1 MTARRA
7 TTTAERPIQPGQ
19 RRTIHAI
26 RKAAG
31 LDDASYRGLLAGVG
45 AASSSDLTEPEANAV
60 IARLRGLQ
68 ASSNDRAEGPF
79 AAKLQALWISG
90 WNLGVIRNR
99 SDAALHAWMD
109 DNFGTQ
115 GITHTRFLIDQHQA
129 QTVIEGL
136 KAWLER
142 AAGVDWPTGKA
153 SAGLPQLR
161 AVLVAQWRRA
171 VALNGISVLD
181 GFPVRDDGLR
191 EYAGELLHR
200 DRSRLASIA
209 DRDLVMADLIRVSNA
224 LGVVIRAAAS
234 AEGGDDE

>member
-7 TTTAERPIQPGQ
+7 PTAERPIQPGQ

-26 RKAAG
+26 RRMAG

-45 AASSSDLTEPEANAV
+45 VSSSSDLTEPQANAV

-68 ASSNDRAEGPF
+68 ASSNDRAEGAF
-79 AAKLQALWISG
+79 APKLQALWISG

-109 DNFGTQ
+109 DRFGDR
-115 GITHTRFLIDQHQA
+115 GITHTRFLIDQAQA
-129 QTVIEGL
+129 QMVIEAL
-136 KAWLER
+136 KSWLER
-142 AAGVDWPTGKA
+142 AARVDWPTGRA
-153 SAGLPQLR
+153 SAGLLQLR

-171 VALNGISVLD
+171 VALDAVEGYPA
-181 GFPVRDDGLR
+181 GDDGLR
-191 EYAGELLHR
+191 DYAGDLLHR

-209 DRDLVMADLIRVSNA
+209 DRDLTMADLIRVSNA
-224 LGVVIRAAAS
+224 LGIVIRAAGA
-234 AEGGDDE
+234 AGGDDE

>member
-1 MTARRA
+1 MTVQRSV
-7 TTTAERPIQPGQ
+7 TAARPIQAGQ

-31 LDDASYRGLLAGVG
+31 LDEAAYRGLLAGVG
-45 AASSSDLTEPEANAV
+45 VASSSDLTEPQANAV
-60 IARLRGLQ
+60 ISRLRGLQ
-68 ASSNDRAEGPF
+68 TSSNDRAEGPF

-109 DNFGTQ
+109 DRFGDR
-115 GITHTRFLIDQHQA
+115 GITHTRFLIDQAQA
-129 QTVIEGL
+129 QMVIEGL
-136 KAWLER
+136 KGWLER

-153 SAGLPQLR
+153 AAGLPQLR

-171 VALNGISVLD
+171 VAVDAVEAYPAG
-181 GFPVRDDGLR
+181 DDGLR

-209 DRDLVMADLIRVSNA
+209 DRDLTMDDLIRISNA
-224 LGVVIRAAAS
+224 LGVLIRARSAA
-234 AEGGDDE
+234 GGDDE

>member
-1 MTARRA
+1 M
-7 TTTAERPIQPGQ
+7 
-19 RRTIHAI
+19 
-26 RKAAG
+26 
-31 LDDASYRGLLAGVG
+31 
-45 AASSSDLTEPEANAV
+45 
-60 IARLRGLQ
+60 
-68 ASSNDRAEGPF
+68 
-79 AAKLQALWISG
+79 QALWIAG

-109 DNFGTQ
+109 DRFGAR
-115 GITHTRFLIDQHQA
+115 GITHTRFLIDLGQA
-129 QTVIEGL
+129 EMVIEAL
-136 KAWLER
+136 KGWLER

-200 DRSRLASIA
+200 DRSRLASIT
-209 DRDLVMADLIRVSNA
+209 DRDLTMADLIRVSNA
-224 LGVVIRAAAS
+224 LGVVIRAAQA
-234 AEGGDDE
+234 AGGDDE

>member
-1 MTARRA
+1 MTVRRA
-7 TTTAERPIQPGQ
+7 ITTAERPIQAHQ

-26 RKAAG
+26 RKATG

-45 AASSSDLTEPEANAV
+45 VGSSSDLTEPQANAV
-60 IARLRGLQ
+60 ISRLRGLQ

-109 DNFGTQ
+109 DNFGSQ

-129 QTVIEGL
+129 QMVIEGL

-142 AAGVDWPTGKA
+142 QCGVDWPTGRA
-153 SAGLPQLR
+153 SAGMPQLR

-171 VALNGISVLD
+171 VALDAVE
-181 GFPVRDDGLR
+181 GFPAGDDGLR

-209 DRDLVMADLIRVSNA
+209 DRDLTMADLIRVSNA
-224 LGVVIRAAAS
+224 LGVVIRAAQA
-234 AEGGDDE
+234 AGGDDE